1 MLQWKNIPKDGESL
15 LYMDDSTLNMS
26 FLLFSA
32 IFHYIT
38 NIQDMFQCVFKKCI
52 IKIRHLKVLH
62 CMQNGLI
69 DHLELFGFFVI
80 SPPETLKWPTVYVTQ
95 WAKSKEQGGKFEK
108 VFFFVKIDFFLFSIT
123 IVQSK
128 NVKKRLNYDLHP
140 YAPPPP
146 LQNK

>member
-26 FLLFSA
+26 FLLFLA

-38 NIQDMFQCVFKKCI
+38 NIQDTFQCVFKKCI
-52 IKIRHLKVLH
+52 IKLRHLKFLH
-62 CMQNGLI
+62 CIQNGLI

-80 SPPETLKWPTVYVTQ
+80 SPPETLKWPTVHSGQ
-95 WAKSKEQGGKFEK
+95 NPRSRGGKFEK

-140 YAPPPP
+140 YTTPPPP
-146 LQNK
+146 KKIN